1 VIDGLLQRIFE
12 NPDLEDKKLLRHLS
26 AYVKQ
31 NQSKGLGNVR
41 ITRENYRDLA
51 LAERAVSVPQKI
63 EKLLR
68 LIASRTEVAGE
79 KIAIDDELDAPLIN
93 AVSKD
98 EFRYLLR
105 YLQDSGYID
114 HIADT
119 STRLSVKGW
128 QKLEPP
134 IGGGGIPGRCFV
146 AMSFNP
152 ELDNAWK
159 LGIESALKE
168 CGFQGVRVDKQE
180 HNRDIND
187 MIIAEVKKA
196 QFVVADFTEHKAG
209 VYFEAGFARG
219 LGREGYLVLQE
230 D

>member
-1 VIDGLLQRIFE
+1 
-12 NPDLEDKKLLRHLS
+12 
-26 AYVKQ
+26 
-31 NQSKGLGNVR
+31 
-41 ITRENYRDLA
+41 
-51 LAERAVSVPQKI
+51 VPQKV

-68 LIASRTEVAGE
+68 LIATRTDVAGE
-79 KIAIDDELDAPLIN
+79 KVAIDDELDAPLIN
-93 AVSKD
+93 AVSKE

-105 YLQDSGYID
+105 YLQDNGYID

-119 STRLSVKGW
+119 STRLSVEGW
-128 QKLEPP
+128 QRLESP
-134 IGGGGIPGRCFV
+134 IGSGGIPGRCFV

-152 ELDNAWK
+152 ELDDAWK
-159 LGIESALKE
+159 LGIEPALKA

-219 LGREGYLVLQE
+219 LGREVIWCCRKSDFDKTHFDTNHYSHIIWRGPSDLKQQLVNRILATVHSAE
-230 D
+230 PRSG